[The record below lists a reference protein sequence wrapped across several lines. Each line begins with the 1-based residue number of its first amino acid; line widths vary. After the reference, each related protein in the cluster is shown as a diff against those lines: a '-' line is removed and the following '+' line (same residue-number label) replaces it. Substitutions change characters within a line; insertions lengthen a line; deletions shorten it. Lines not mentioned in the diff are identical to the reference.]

1 MVVAKKNIGRGPWMI
16 VECSLLGG
24 RNGPDEG
31 CSEDCAVVCDF
42 VIVDSVIVVL
52 PLVDRWFAK
61 KLQNVAHTRKI
72 LRASS
77 EE

>member
-1 MVVAKKNIGRGPWMI
+1 MAPTRFVPKI
-16 VECSLLGG
+16 VPSF
-24 RNGPDEG
+24 
-31 CSEDCAVVCDF
+31 VI